1 MGRLKSSLV
10 LPLLLAGCGELEQDD
25 FASQGGIAPD
35 PTALVEG
42 TILYAGPRPA
52 CVWRDGKVER
62 VLGNVIL
69 TMYEFD
75 NPPPP
80 EGSASSAVNLLAVSG
95 DALFDTEDCLPD
107 KAVPNYAER
116 ITRSV
121 VFRWPRIVLRER
133 EAQYQIRG
141 FYDYDG
147 DLIPFFSTTR
157 LPTAGDV
164 VGAAPVDLQ
173 DPSKGL
179 YKLLLPPIAE
189 AANGVRR
196 DGVTVVLGSV
206 VWTERPAF
214 QLNSQRKL
222 PADAPFVPVVDA
234 SSETMSLDTAASLR
248 SFRRLTCTPGDSSE
262 GCGLSLQR
270 LVPGDANKLKA
281 SAVELELTSDAY
293 AFFAEPVDFRTI
305 APSRVDTA
313 LPDRQPDPH
322 PLLGGIGVP
331 WFTPMVLLQRIVRD
345 PPNAV
350 GPVPSLIERDSR
362 IPAVLMVG
370 SVLLDAE
377 RRPTKASYN
386 EAPVAVAPI
395 AAVELWAGRPECRVP
410 YFPPGTP
417 AAVYRGR
424 LAHCAELPTGHYGVT
439 VLSGAAGGQLR
450 TVESGPARGDSPRA
464 FEGSRY
470 SGQAWSI
477 PNELASELQ
486 AGNAANV
493 IASQGM
499 DGTFIV
505 HDPSPGKAQCAESSV
520 PICADNLLFSES
532 PIDGLDLQ
540 TCLPRYCCEAVA
552 HLCTVPLCPVSD
564 SPDGRIAQ
572 SPSSAIASAGGRPP
586 VPNCLPFEI
595 PPQCCR

>member
-1 MGRLKSSLV
+1 MRKVTPALLF
-10 LPLLLAGCGELEQDD
+10 PLLLAGCGELAQDD
-25 FASQGGIAPD
+25 IASQGGISPD

-42 TILYAGPRPA
+42 TILYAGPRPT
-52 CVWRDGKVER
+52 CVWTDGKVER

-75 NPPPP
+75 NSPPP

-95 DALFDTEDCLPD
+95 DTLFNPEDCLPER
-107 KAVPNYAER
+107 AVPNYAER

-133 EAQYQIRG
+133 AADYQIRG

-157 LPTAGDV
+157 LPTGGDV

-179 YKLLLPPIAE
+179 YKLSLPPIAE

-196 DGVTVVLGSV
+196 DGLTVVLGNV

-214 QLNSQRKL
+214 QLSAQRRL
-222 PADAPFVPVVDA
+222 PGDAPFIPVLDA
-234 SSETMSLDTAASLR
+234 ASETMAIDAAATLR
-248 SFRRLTCTPGDSSE
+248 SFRRLTCAAGDASE
-262 GCGLSLQR
+262 GCGLTLQR
-270 LVPGDANKLKA
+270 LPMSDAVKLKA
-281 SAVELELTSDAY
+281 SAVDLELTSDAY

-305 APSRVDTA
+305 AQGRVDTQV
-313 LPDRQPDPH
+313 PDRQPDPH
-322 PLLGGIGVP
+322 PVLGGIGVP

-350 GPVPSLIERDSR
+350 PPPPSLIERDSR

-377 RRPTKASYN
+377 RRPTKSSYN
-386 EAPVAVAPI
+386 EAPISVAPV
-395 AAVELWAGRPECRVP
+395 AAVELWPGRPECRVP

-424 LAHCAELPTGHYGVT
+424 VAHCAELPTGHYGVS

-450 TVESGPARGDSPRA
+450 VAEGSSRGDSPRT
-464 FEGSRY
+464 FEGARY

-477 PNELASELQ
+477 PNELANETQ
-486 AGNAANV
+486 TGGAANV

-505 HDPSPGKAQCAESSV
+505 HDPSPGKGQCAESNV
-520 PICADNLLFSES
+520 PICANDLLFSES
-532 PIDGLDLQ
+532 PIDGLDVQ

-552 HLCTVPLCPVSD
+552 HLCNVPLCPVSD
-564 SPDGRIAQ
+564 SSEGRVAQ

-586 VPNCLPFEI
+586 VPNCVPFEI